1 MVRNPTL
8 TRAVHAALLSTAAA
22 AATLYTP
29 AAVSQDSQ
37 LSEIVVTGSRIRRVE
52 TETASPVFIVN
63 REAIEASGV
72 TTMGELLQQIPT
84 VSGAAT
90 NTSVNNGGGD
100 GASTIELRGLG
111 EQRTLVLLNGRRMTG
126 IADNGAVDVNLF
138 PVNLI
143 ERVDVLKEGAGAIYG
158 TDAIGGV
165 VNFVT
170 RQDVEGLELTYD
182 YGVTSESDGKRHSV
196 GIAWGTSGDRG
207 NVVIGANYN
216 QQDQISAG
224 DRDFADEATYFY
236 GSVFAGGSSRT
247 PTGRIR
253 FTDDSP
259 LHANNGGQ
267 FACDIAGG
275 SWSVT
280 KLADVDGTSL
290 DDYRCWDGLA
300 DPYNFQPLNL
310 LMTPQERASLFTS
323 ANYNVTEE
331 IEMYA
336 ELLHNYT
343 TSGFQLAELPFD
355 SRDDN
360 IVIPANNFYNPFG
373 QAFGGLDG
381 INTDAEWRM
390 QGLGSRRNKI
400 DTTTDQFTLGLR
412 GPIMESSWTWDLS
425 AAYSRVDQE
434 NAVDGYL
441 QQSKLQA
448 AFGPSFLDPVSG
460 QVVCGTPGNIISG
473 CVPVNIF
480 DVNGASQAAALETIA
495 ASYNQNTLSTVKS
508 FGLNVTGDVFDMPAG
523 ALQLAVGAGYDD
535 YFFRFDTDALTDAQ
549 PPDFLTC
556 GLAQET
562 CSTDTRGDYHVGSLY
577 LEALVPLLKD
587 LPGATALNLIVGT
600 RYSDFSTFG
609 DTTDSSVKLEWRP
622 IEDLL
627 VRTSWS
633 EVFRSPQVN
642 DLFGGALA
650 NAPTFNDP
658 CVGLTQAQLDANP
671 NYALACEN
679 VDPDGTFQQPNS
691 QVTGLFSGNPDLQP
705 ETGEVLNVGFVFQPS
720 AFNGFSVSFDYWQYE
735 LDDVITPVDVNTAA
749 DVCVDSGDPVFCG
762 LIDRLPDG
770 SIRVIRQPTLNFG
783 TLETSGYDVG
793 FRYALNDTRAGSFE
807 FGIDGTFI
815 DKYDS
820 TPCATCGTTEVAGTF
835 DRQFGNYAEWRGLA
849 SVGWNLEPFSALL
862 SARYIGDLVLKDP
875 DGQPG
880 IQPDLRIPS
889 TTYLDLTL
897 GYAFKENLKINIGM
911 DNITDEEPPLMYAN
925 NTINANTDVSTYDVI
940 GPFYRASIKY
950 TF

>member
-1 MVRNPTL
+1 MDKNPTL
-8 TRAVHAALLSTAAA
+8 TRAVHVALLSAA
-22 AATLYTP
+22 AATAPLYAP
-29 AAVSQDSQ
+29 AASSQDTQ
-37 LSEIVVTGSRIRRVE
+37 ISEIVVTGSRIRRVE

-143 ERVDVLKEGAGAIYG
+143 ERVDVLKEGAGAVYG

-165 VNFVT
+165 VNFIT
-170 RQDVEGLELTYD
+170 RQDVDGLELTYD
-182 YGVTSESDGKRHSV
+182 YGVTSESDGKRHSF
-196 GIAWGTSGDRG
+196 GIAWGTNGDRG

-224 DRDFADEATYFY
+224 DRPFADEATYFY

-253 FTDDSP
+253 FTDASP
-259 LHANNGGQ
+259 LHASNGGQ
-267 FACDIAGG
+267 FDCAIAGG

-280 KLADVDGTSL
+280 KLPDVDGTSV
-290 DDYRCWDGLA
+290 DDYRCFDFA
-300 DPYNFQPLNL
+300 TDAYNFQPLNL

-381 INTDAEWRM
+381 VNTDAEWRM
-390 QGLGSRRNKI
+390 QALGSRRNKI
-400 DTTTDQFTLGLR
+400 DTTTDQATLGFR
-412 GPIMESSWTWDLS
+412 GAIMESDWTWDLS
-425 AAYSRVDQE
+425 ASYSRVDQE
-434 NAVDGYL
+434 NAIDGYL

-460 QVVCGTPGNIISG
+460 EVVCGTPGNIISG

-480 DVNGASQAAALETIA
+480 DVNSPDQAAALETIA

-508 FGLNVTGDVFDMPAG
+508 FGLNVTGDVFEMPAG
-523 ALQLAVGAGYDD
+523 PLQLAAGAGYDD

-562 CSTDTRGDYHVGSLY
+562 CSTDT
-577 LEALVPLLKD
+577 
-587 LPGATALNLIVGT
+587 
-600 RYSDFSTFG
+600 
-609 DTTDSSVKLEWRP
+609 
-622 IEDLL
+622 
-627 VRTSWS
+627 
-633 EVFRSPQVN
+633 
-642 DLFGGALA
+642 
-650 NAPTFNDP
+650 
-658 CVGLTQAQLDANP
+658 
-671 NYALACEN
+671 
-679 VDPDGTFQQPNS
+679 
-691 QVTGLFSGNPDLQP
+691 
-705 ETGEVLNVGFVFQPS
+705 
-720 AFNGFSVSFDYWQYE
+720 
-735 LDDVITPVDVNTAA
+735 
-749 DVCVDSGDPVFCG
+749 
-762 LIDRLPDG
+762 
-770 SIRVIRQPTLNFG
+770 
-783 TLETSGYDVG
+783 
-793 FRYALNDTRAGSFE
+793 
-807 FGIDGTFI
+807 
-815 DKYDS
+815 
-820 TPCATCGTTEVAGTF
+820 
-835 DRQFGNYAEWRGLA
+835 
-849 SVGWNLEPFSALL
+849 
-862 SARYIGDLVLKDP
+862 
-875 DGQPG
+875 
-880 IQPDLRIPS
+880 
-889 TTYLDLTL
+889 
-897 GYAFKENLKINIGM
+897 
-911 DNITDEEPPLMYAN
+911 
-925 NTINANTDVSTYDVI
+925 
-940 GPFYRASIKY
+940 
-950 TF
+950 